1 MKEKEK
7 KEFNVDEALN
17 KLEEINKK
25 LSDKE
30 IDLEES
36 IKLYNEGTTLAAQ
49 CKEQL
54 QGIEKKLEIIN
65 EG

>member
-1 MKEKEK
+1 MTKKED

-25 LSDKE
+25 LSDKD
-30 IDLEES
+30 IRLEDS